1 MASVENLN
9 ELDLLDLLNEYNSE
23 LRKLHFKTDQVKQR
37 IHELEEALTEAKKLN
52 IKSIASGKQGVPGI
66 RIGKKKR
73 KPYPLSDWDKA
84 ILDSLKEK
92 GKAQISA
99 EILEEITKKAKE
111 KNFFKNEKDTRIK
124 LNQHLVKL
132 ANRRGNIVKVRYK
145 GRGYAY
151 ALPKWVDERGKL
163 IKEFSR

>member
-23 LRKLHFKTDQVKQR
+23 LRKLHFKTEQVKQR
-37 IHELEEALTEAKKLN
+37 IIELEDALSEAKKLN
-52 IKSIASGKQGVPGI
+52 INTLASGKSGLPGI
-66 RIGKKKR
+66 RIGKQKR

-84 ILDSLKEK
+84 ILNSLKEK
-92 GKAQISA
+92 GKALISA
-99 EILEEITKKAKE
+99 EILDEITKKAKE
-111 KNFFKNEKDTRIK
+111 GKFFKNEKDTRVK

-132 ANRRGNIVKVRYK
+132 ANRRGDVIKVRYK

-151 ALPKWVDERGKL
+151 ALPNWVDERGKL
-163 IKEFSR
+163 KKEFSR